1 MNSARLQ
8 AFERQYAKLPLAI
21 RKKVDRQ
28 IALLIQD
35 IRHPGTHAKKMNG
48 VGDIWEARV
57 DYYYRMTFQIVN
69 DFIVF
74 RKVGSHAILK
84 SP

>member
-1 MNSARLQ
+1 MTIRFLQ
-8 AFERQYAKLPLAI
+8 PFQRQYEKLPSGI

-28 IALLIQD
+28 IERLALDL
-35 IRHPGTHAKKMNG
+35 RHPGTHAKKMNS

-57 DYYYRMTFQIVN
+57 DYYYRMTFQIVD